1 MKNTP
6 TVKLAKAAVIAALYA
21 TITVCFAPLSYGAVQ
36 FRIAECLCVL
46 AFFYDE
52 AILGLTLGCFIANF
66 FGNGIFDIIFGTAA
80 TFIASTLSRLF
91 AKKISNNTVRFFVC
105 SIFPI
110 IINALIIPLTI
121 VPFTQDLGYGLCA
134 VQIFIGQAVVILS
147 LGALLF
153 FALNKIVFQK
163 E

>member
-91 AKKISNNTVRFFVC
+91 AKKISNTTVRFFVC

-153 FALNKIVFQK
+153 FTLNKIVFQK

>member
-6 TVKLAKAAVIAALYA
+6 TDKLAKAAVIAALYA

-80 TFIASTLSRLF
+80 TFIASALSRLF
-91 AKKISNNTVRFFVC
+91 AKKISNYTVRFFVC

-110 IINALIIPLTI
+110 FINALIIPLTI

-134 VQIFIGQAVVILS
+134 IQIFIGQAVVILS

-153 FALNKIVFQK
+153 FTLNKIIFQK